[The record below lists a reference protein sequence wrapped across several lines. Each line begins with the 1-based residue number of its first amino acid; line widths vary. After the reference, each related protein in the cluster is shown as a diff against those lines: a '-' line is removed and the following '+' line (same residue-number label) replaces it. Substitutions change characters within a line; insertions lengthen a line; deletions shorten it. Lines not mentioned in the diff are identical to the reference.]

1 MNPLRGGDRGHL
13 WGHFSNLFYY
23 FHKIQ
28 VVTMLFC
35 SYYRHHLNQ
44 VVTPYLNTPRFL
56 LCRICAIVTLAIH
69 QNTVLTSGSAG
80 ADI

>member
-1 MNPLRGGDRGHL
+1 
-13 WGHFSNLFYY
+13 
-23 FHKIQ
+23 
-28 VVTMLFC
+28 MLFC

-56 LCRICAIVTLAIH
+56 LCRICAIVTLAIN
-69 QNTVLTSGSAG
+69 QNTVLTSGNAG

>member
-1 MNPLRGGDRGHL
+1 MCIVI
-13 WGHFSNLFYY
+13 FFEYY
-23 FHKIQ
+23 NVLQINVLACNIH
-28 VVTMLFC
+28 
-35 SYYRHHLNQ
+35 SYYHHLNQ